1 MLIGFFDFCLELMS
15 GYKIWLIFTVI
26 LCMILLKFG
35 YTFVLEIHNEDYP
48 DEFDDE
54 DDLEDEKAEE
64 ERTNEDSDNE
74 KSEAKEEPIVEEQ
87 TDTEQTPEENED
99 TVVQDLPVAEP
110 SIVSQPGTEL
120 AVETP
125 SDISD
130 EEQEVEL
137 TPQQQKTDKVLTFL
151 STTMVFLVLSGL
163 IMKIILFI
171 LGLILTL
178 VGGLFE
184 SILGIAIAVIFF
196 IFLAFIL

>member
-1 MLIGFFDFCLELMS
+1 MFIGFFDFCQELMS

-35 YTFVLEIHNEDYP
+35 YAFMLEIHNEDYP

-54 DDLEDEKAEE
+54 DDLEEEKAEE

-74 KSEAKEEPIVEEQ
+74 ESEVKKEPIAEEQ
-87 TDTEQTPEENED
+87 ADTEQTPEESENP
-99 TVVQDLPVAEP
+99 VVEDLPVAEP
-110 SIVSQPGTEL
+110 SKVSQPGTEL
-120 AVETP
+120 TVEMA
-125 SDISD
+125 SDNSD
-130 EEQEVEL
+130 EEQEL
-137 TPQQQKTDKVLTFL
+137 TPQQQKIDKVLTFL

>member
-1 MLIGFFDFCLELMS
+1 MFIGFFDFCQELMS

-35 YTFVLEIHNEDYP
+35 YAFMLEIHNEDYL

-54 DDLEDEKAEE
+54 DDLEEEKAEE

-74 KSEAKEEPIVEEQ
+74 ESEVKKEPIAEEQ
-87 TDTEQTPEENED
+87 ADTEQTPEESENP
-99 TVVQDLPVAEP
+99 VVEDLPVAEP
-110 SIVSQPGTEL
+110 SKVSQPGTEL
-120 AVETP
+120 TVEMA
-125 SDISD
+125 SDNSD
-130 EEQEVEL
+130 EEQEL

-151 STTMVFLVLSGL
+151 SITMVFLVLSGL

-178 VGGLFE
+178 VGGIFE
-184 SILGIAIAVIFF
+184 SILGIVIAVIFF

>member
-1 MLIGFFDFCLELMS
+1 MFIGFFDFCQELMS

-35 YTFVLEIHNEDYP
+35 YAFMLEIHNEDYP

-54 DDLEDEKAEE
+54 DDLEEEKAEE

-74 KSEAKEEPIVEEQ
+74 ESEVKKEPIAEEQ
-87 TDTEQTPEENED
+87 ADTEQTHEESENP
-99 TVVQDLPVAEP
+99 VVEDLPVAEP
-110 SIVSQPGTEL
+110 SKVSQPGTEL
-120 AVETP
+120 TVEMA
-125 SDISD
+125 SDNSD
-130 EEQEVEL
+130 EEQEL
-137 TPQQQKTDKVLTFL
+137 TPQQQKIDKVLTFL

>member
-1 MLIGFFDFCLELMS
+1 MFIGFFDFCQELMS

-35 YTFVLEIHNEDYP
+35 YAFMLEIHNEDYP

-54 DDLEDEKAEE
+54 DDLEEEKAEE

-74 KSEAKEEPIVEEQ
+74 ESEVKKEPIAEEQ
-87 TDTEQTPEENED
+87 ADTEQTPEESENS
-99 TVVQDLPVAEP
+99 VVEDLPVAEP
-110 SIVSQPGTEL
+110 SKVSQPGTEL
-120 AVETP
+120 TVEMA
-125 SDISD
+125 SDNSD
-130 EEQEVEL
+130 EEQEL

-151 STTMVFLVLSGL
+151 SITMVFLVLSGL

-178 VGGLFE
+178 VGGIFE
-184 SILGIAIAVIFF
+184 SILGIVIAVIFF

>member
-1 MLIGFFDFCLELMS
+1 MFIGFFDFCQELMS

-35 YTFVLEIHNEDYP
+35 YAFMLEIHNEDYP

-54 DDLEDEKAEE
+54 DDLEEEKAEE

-74 KSEAKEEPIVEEQ
+74 ESEVKKEPIAEEQ
-87 TDTEQTPEENED
+87 ADTEQTPEESENP
-99 TVVQDLPVAEP
+99 VVEDLPVAEP
-110 SIVSQPGTEL
+110 SKVSQPGTEL
-120 AVETP
+120 TVEMA
-125 SDISD
+125 SDNSD
-130 EEQEVEL
+130 EEQEL
-137 TPQQQKTDKVLTFL
+137 TPQQQKIDKVLTFL
-151 STTMVFLVLSGL
+151 STTMVFLVLSSL

-171 LGLILTL
+171 FGLILTL

>member
-1 MLIGFFDFCLELMS
+1 MFIGFFDFCQELMS

-35 YTFVLEIHNEDYP
+35 YAFMLEIHNEDYP

-54 DDLEDEKAEE
+54 DDLEEEKAEE

-74 KSEAKEEPIVEEQ
+74 ESEVKKEPIAEEQ
-87 TDTEQTPEENED
+87 ADTEQTSEESENP
-99 TVVQDLPVAEP
+99 VVEDLPVAEP
-110 SIVSQPGTEL
+110 SKVSQPGTEL
-120 AVETP
+120 TVEMA
-125 SDISD
+125 SDNSD
-130 EEQEVEL
+130 EEQEL

-151 STTMVFLVLSGL
+151 SITMVFLVLSGL

-178 VGGLFE
+178 VGGIFE
-184 SILGIAIAVIFF
+184 SILGIVIAVIFF

>member
-1 MLIGFFDFCLELMS
+1 MFIGFFDFCQELMS

-35 YTFVLEIHNEDYP
+35 YAFMLEIHNEDYP

-74 KSEAKEEPIVEEQ
+74 ESEVKEEPIAEEQ
-87 TDTEQTPEENED
+87 ADTGQTPEESED
-99 TVVQDLPVAEP
+99 PVVEDLSVAEP

-120 AVETP
+120 AVEMA

-130 EEQEVEL
+130 EEQEL
-137 TPQQQKTDKVLTFL
+137 TPQQQKIDKVLTFL

>member
-1 MLIGFFDFCLELMS
+1 MFIGFFDFCQELMS

-35 YTFVLEIHNEDYP
+35 YAFMLEIHNEDYP

-54 DDLEDEKAEE
+54 DDLEEEKTED
-64 ERTNEDSDNE
+64 ERTNKDSDNE
-74 KSEAKEEPIVEEQ
+74 ESEVKKEPIAEEQ
-87 TDTEQTPEENED
+87 ADTEQTPEESENP
-99 TVVQDLPVAEP
+99 VVEDLPVAEP
-110 SIVSQPGTEL
+110 SKVSQPGTEL
-120 AVETP
+120 TVEMA
-125 SDISD
+125 SDNSD
-130 EEQEVEL
+130 EEQEL
-137 TPQQQKTDKVLTFL
+137 TPQQQKIDKVLSFL

>member
-1 MLIGFFDFCLELMS
+1 MLTGFFDFCLELMS

-64 ERTNEDSDNE
+64 ERINEDSDNE

-99 TVVQDLPVAEP
+99 TVVEDLSVAEP

>member
-87 TDTEQTPEENED
+87 TPEENED
-99 TVVQDLPVAEP
+99 TVVEDLPVAEP

>member
-1 MLIGFFDFCLELMS
+1 MFIGFFDFCQELMS

-26 LCMILLKFG
+26 LCMMLLKFG
-35 YTFVLEIHNEDYP
+35 YAFMIDIHNEDYP

-54 DDLEDEKAEE
+54 DDLEEEKAEE

-74 KSEAKEEPIVEEQ
+74 ESEVKKEPIAEEQ
-87 TDTEQTPEENED
+87 ADTEQTPEESENP
-99 TVVQDLPVAEP
+99 VVEDLPVAEP
-110 SIVSQPGTEL
+110 SKVSQPGTEL
-120 AVETP
+120 TVEMA
-125 SDISD
+125 SDNSD
-130 EEQEVEL
+130 EEQEL
-137 TPQQQKTDKVLTFL
+137 TPQQQKIDKVLTFL

>member
-1 MLIGFFDFCLELMS
+1 MFIGFFDFCQELMS
-15 GYKIWLIFTVI
+15 GYKIWLIFTVV
-26 LCMILLKFG
+26 LCMILLKSG
-35 YTFVLEIHNEDYP
+35 YAFMLEIHNEDYP

-64 ERTNEDSDNE
+64 ERTNEDSDNK

-87 TDTEQTPEENED
+87 TDTEQTLKEGED
-99 TVVQDLPVAEP
+99 PVVEDLPVAEP

-137 TPQQQKTDKVLTFL
+137 TPQQQKIDKVLTFL
-151 STTMVFLVLSGL
+151 STMMVFLVLSGL

>member
-1 MLIGFFDFCLELMS
+1 MFIGFFDFCLELMS

-26 LCMILLKFG
+26 LCMILLKSG
-35 YTFVLEIHNEDYP
+35 YAFMLEIHNGDYP

-74 KSEAKEEPIVEEQ
+74 ESEAKKEPIVE
-87 TDTEQTPEENED
+87 EQTPEENED
-99 TVVQDLPVAEP
+99 TVVEDLPVAEP

-120 AVETP
+120 VVETP
-125 SDISD
+125 SNISD
-130 EEQEVEL
+130 EGQEVEL

-151 STTMVFLVLSGL
+151 SITMFFLVLSGL

>member
-1 MLIGFFDFCLELMS
+1 MFIGFFDFCQELMS

-35 YTFVLEIHNEDYP
+35 YAFMLEIHNEDYP

-54 DDLEDEKAEE
+54 DDLEEEKAEE

-74 KSEAKEEPIVEEQ
+74 ESEVKKEPIAEEQ
-87 TDTEQTPEENED
+87 ADTEQTPEESENP
-99 TVVQDLPVAEP
+99 VVEDLPVAEP
-110 SIVSQPGTEL
+110 SKVSQPGTEL
-120 AVETP
+120 TVEMA
-125 SDISD
+125 SDNSD
-130 EEQEVEL
+130 EEQEL

-151 STTMVFLVLSGL
+151 SITMVFLVLSGL
-163 IMKIILFI
+163 TMKIILFI

-178 VGGLFE
+178 VGGIFE
-184 SILGIAIAVIFF
+184 SILGIVIAVIFF

>member
-1 MLIGFFDFCLELMS
+1 MFIGFFDFCQELMS

-35 YTFVLEIHNEDYP
+35 YAFMLEIHNEDYP

-54 DDLEDEKAEE
+54 DDLEEEKAEE

-74 KSEAKEEPIVEEQ
+74 ESEVKKEPIAEEQ
-87 TDTEQTPEENED
+87 ADTEQTPEESENP
-99 TVVQDLPVAEP
+99 VVEDLPVAEP
-110 SIVSQPGTEL
+110 SKVSQPGTEL
-120 AVETP
+120 TVEMA
-125 SDISD
+125 SDNSD
-130 EEQEVEL
+130 EEQEL

-151 STTMVFLVLSGL
+151 SITMVFLVLSGL

-178 VGGLFE
+178 VGGIFE

>member
-1 MLIGFFDFCLELMS
+1 MFIGFFDFCQELMS

-35 YTFVLEIHNEDYP
+35 YAFMLEIHNEDYP

-54 DDLEDEKAEE
+54 DDLEEEKAEE

-74 KSEAKEEPIVEEQ
+74 ESEVKKEPIAEEQ
-87 TDTEQTPEENED
+87 ADTEQTPEESENP
-99 TVVQDLPVAEP
+99 VVEDLPVAEP
-110 SIVSQPGTEL
+110 SKVSQPGTEL
-120 AVETP
+120 TVEMA
-125 SDISD
+125 SDNSD
-130 EEQEVEL
+130 EEQEL
-137 TPQQQKTDKVLTFL
+137 TPQQQKIDKVLTFL
-151 STTMVFLVLSGL
+151 STMMVFLVLSGL

>member
-1 MLIGFFDFCLELMS
+1 MFIGFFDFCQELMS

-35 YTFVLEIHNEDYP
+35 YAFMLEIHNEDYP

-74 KSEAKEEPIVEEQ
+74 ESEVKEEPIAEEQ
-87 TDTEQTPEENED
+87 ADTEQTPEESENP
-99 TVVQDLPVAEP
+99 VVEDLPVAEP
-110 SIVSQPGTEL
+110 SKVSQPGTEL
-120 AVETP
+120 TVEMA
-125 SDISD
+125 SDNSD
-130 EEQEVEL
+130 EEQEL
-137 TPQQQKTDKVLTFL
+137 TPQQQKIDKVLSFL

>member
-1 MLIGFFDFCLELMS
+1 MFIGFFDFCLELMS

-26 LCMILLKFG
+26 LCMILLKSG
-35 YTFVLEIHNEDYP
+35 YAFMLEIHNGDYP

-74 KSEAKEEPIVEEQ
+74 ESEAKKEPIVE
-87 TDTEQTPEENED
+87 EQTPEENED
-99 TVVQDLPVAEP
+99 TVVEDLPVAEP

-120 AVETP
+120 VVETP
-125 SDISD
+125 SNISD
-130 EEQEVEL
+130 EGQEVEL

-151 STTMVFLVLSGL
+151 SITMVFLVLSGL

>member
-1 MLIGFFDFCLELMS
+1 MFIGFFDFCQELMS

-35 YTFVLEIHNEDYP
+35 YAFILEIHNEDYP

-54 DDLEDEKAEE
+54 DDLEEEKAEE

-74 KSEAKEEPIVEEQ
+74 ESEVKKEPIAEEQ
-87 TDTEQTPEENED
+87 ADTEQTPEESENP
-99 TVVQDLPVAEP
+99 VVEDLPVAEP
-110 SIVSQPGTEL
+110 SKVSQPGTEL
-120 AVETP
+120 TVEMA
-125 SDISD
+125 SDNSD
-130 EEQEVEL
+130 EEQEL

-151 STTMVFLVLSGL
+151 SITMVFLVLSGL

-178 VGGLFE
+178 VGEIFE
-184 SILGIAIAVIFF
+184 SILGIVIAVIFF

>member
-1 MLIGFFDFCLELMS
+1 MFIGFFDFCQELMS

-35 YTFVLEIHNEDYP
+35 YAFMLEIHNEDYP

-54 DDLEDEKAEE
+54 DDLEEEKAEE

-74 KSEAKEEPIVEEQ
+74 ESEVKKEPIAEEQ
-87 TDTEQTPEENED
+87 ADTEQTPEESENP
-99 TVVQDLPVAEP
+99 VVEDLPVAEP
-110 SIVSQPGTEL
+110 SKVSQPGTEL
-120 AVETP
+120 TVEMA
-125 SDISD
+125 SDNSD
-130 EEQEVEL
+130 EEQEL
-137 TPQQQKTDKVLTFL
+137 TPQQQKIDKVLTFL

-178 VGGLFE
+178 VGELFE

>member
-1 MLIGFFDFCLELMS
+1 MFIGFFDFCQELMS

-35 YTFVLEIHNEDYP
+35 YAFMLEIHNEDYP

-54 DDLEDEKAEE
+54 DDLEEEKVEE

-74 KSEAKEEPIVEEQ
+74 ESEVKKEPIAEEQ
-87 TDTEQTPEENED
+87 ADTEQTPEESENP
-99 TVVQDLPVAEP
+99 VVEDLPVAEP
-110 SIVSQPGTEL
+110 SKVSQPGTEL
-120 AVETP
+120 TVEMA
-125 SDISD
+125 SDNSD
-130 EEQEVEL
+130 EEQEL
-137 TPQQQKTDKVLTFL
+137 TPQQQKIDKVLTFL

>member
-1 MLIGFFDFCLELMS
+1 MFIGFFDFCQELMS

-35 YTFVLEIHNEDYP
+35 YAFMIEIHNEDYP

-54 DDLEDEKAEE
+54 DDLEEEKAEE

-74 KSEAKEEPIVEEQ
+74 ESEVKKEPIAEEQ
-87 TDTEQTPEENED
+87 ADTEQTPEESENP
-99 TVVQDLPVAEP
+99 VVEDLPVAEP
-110 SIVSQPGTEL
+110 SKVSQPDTEL
-120 AVETP
+120 TVEMA
-125 SDISD
+125 SDNSD
-130 EEQEVEL
+130 EEQEL
-137 TPQQQKTDKVLTFL
+137 TPQQQKIDKVLTFL

-163 IMKIILFI
+163 IMKIILFT